1 MHAISL
7 RYESPALGGPVRMH
21 VLCPPGRGPFPVLYL
36 LHGLGGDCETWS
48 HVYDLE
54 ALAAGSRILI
64 AMPEGGRSYYV
75 NDRRA
80 GGLGL
85 WEDAIV
91 RDARGVI
98 ERAFQVSTD
107 RAARGIAGM
116 SMGGYGALMLAL
128 RHPDLF
134 GAAGCLSGSLYFGG
148 RPHPRGEPF
157 QTALAAG
164 LPKGHY
170 DVFELARRVAIDG
183 PRPHL
188 WIACG
193 TEDGHLGTQR
203 EFRDLLDGLAW
214 PADYREA
221 PGGHDR
227 AFWSARL
234 PALID
239 FMQRSLAA
247 GGADDGRSD

>member
-1 MHAISL
+1 MHSVSI
-7 RYESPALGGPVRMH
+7 RYESPSLGGPARMS

-36 LHGLGGDCETWS
+36 LHGLGGDCETWWR
-48 HVYDLE
+48 VYDLE
-54 ALAAGSRILI
+54 GLAARSRILI

-91 RDARGVI
+91 RDARGVV
-98 ERAFQVSTD
+98 ERAFRVATN
-107 RAARGIAGM
+107 REARGIAGM

-134 GAAGCLSGSLYFGG
+134 GAAGCLSGSLYFGS
-148 RPHPRGEPF
+148 RPHPHGEPF

-164 LPKGHY
+164 LPKGQY
-170 DVFELARRVAIDG
+170 DVFELARRVAVDG

-188 WIACG
+188 WISCG
-193 TEDGHLGTQR
+193 TEDGHLDTQR
-203 EFRDLLDGLAW
+203 EFRDLLEGLGW
-214 PADYREA
+214 PADYTET
-221 PGGHDR
+221 PGAHDR
-227 AFWSARL
+227 AFWSARV
-234 PALID
+234 PALLD
-239 FMQRSLAA
+239 FMRRTLAP
-247 GGADDGRSD
+247 GRDDAE